1 MTDPTT
7 KRVLLTRE
15 QVVDALRSEVEA
27 NGLSV
32 TARKYG
38 LSPSQ
43 VNDVIRGAARLSE
56 RMWRKL
62 RYERFELFERAEV
75 DPNELAT

>member
-1 MTDPTT
+1 MTEPST

-15 QVVDALRSEVEA
+15 QVVDALRAEVES

-62 RYERFELFERAEV
+62 RYERFELFEKIEEKAAE
-75 DPNELAT
+75 